1 MKNILLAGVVFIL
14 SMSLVFARGEPPAPH
29 VMNPDLMNVQNQCIV
44 QLSDDIERDNVRG
57 IANALAKRAGATN
70 KFVYENSIK
79 GFTINLPCQAA
90 DRAFG
95 ASDWVARMEPDSIV
109 SISKG
114 KPNRGGGD
122 TSSETP
128 SQTQDWGV
136 GRVGGFIDD
145 DSEDNYVPSDFTA
158 WVIDSGVDL
167 DHPDLNV
174 KVDDEGKPWGYSVF
188 YKRGEMDM
196 DDQNGH
202 GTHVAGTIA
211 AIDNSM
217 GSIGVAPGATIVPVR
232 VLDRR
237 GSGTISG
244 VIAGVDFVAAKA
256 GPGDCVNMSLGG
268 GVSRALDLAVIKAAR
283 ANPQDYDINLDPAEY
298 SLHEGPYFVLAAGNS
313 GVDAQNHSPARV
325 GGISYMDNIF
335 TIAAIAEAVDEDTQ
349 EKMPWWSN
357 YGDAVEYAAPGV
369 SIFSLWKDGGTNTIS
384 GTSMAAPHACAV
396 LMLKGLNHWV
406 NKTTMDSN
414 ESAYPII
421 HTGKGLTKNVESN
434 TYPVYTPNN

>member
-1 MKNILLAGVVFIL
+1 MKNILLASVVFIL

-95 ASDWVARMEPDSIV
+95 ASAWVARMEPDSIV

-114 KPNRGGGD
+114 KPNRGGDD
-122 TSSETP
+122 TSLEQPT
-128 SQTQDWGV
+128 QTQDWGV
-136 GRVGGFIDD
+136 VRVGAPIDD
-145 DSEDNYVPSDFTA
+145 DSEDNNVPSDFTATA

-167 DHPDLNV
+167 NHPDLNV
-174 KVDDEGKPWGYSVF
+174 YQKGGFTVF
-188 YKRGEMDM
+188 SKKQGGM

-244 VIAGVDFVAAKA
+244 VIAGVDYVAENAED
-256 GPGDCVNMSLGG
+256 GDCVNMSLGG
-268 GVSRALDLAVIKAAR
+268 GISQALDLAVIKAAR
-283 ANPQDYDINLDPAEY
+283 ADPQKYDKELDPAEY
-298 SLHEGPYFVLAAGNS
+298 FLHEGPYFVLAAGNN
-313 GVDAQNHSPARV
+313 GEDAKNHSPARV
-325 GGISYMDNIF
+325 GGISDTDNIF
-335 TIAAIAEAVDEDTQ
+335 TIAAIDNNNE
-349 EKMPWWSN
+349 MPSWSN
-357 YGDAVEYAAPGV
+357 YGEDVEYAAPGV
-369 SIFSLWKDGGTNTIS
+369 SIFSLWKDGGTKTIS

-421 HTGKGLTKNVESN
+421 HTGKGLTQNEKSN